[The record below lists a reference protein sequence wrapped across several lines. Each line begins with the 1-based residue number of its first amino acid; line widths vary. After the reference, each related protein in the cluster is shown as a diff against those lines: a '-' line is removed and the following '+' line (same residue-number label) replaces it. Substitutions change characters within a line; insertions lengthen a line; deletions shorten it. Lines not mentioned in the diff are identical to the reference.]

1 MSTPNFSRVQSVGA
15 WLLVSLS
22 ATGCANTP
30 YADAPQWGQSVRQA
44 IAAQTLNPDAGQ
56 KKTTPPDTDGAVMKS
71 AVDRYQSSFDK
82 PLAPVNVMNIGLGGS
97 VGTAGR

>member
-1 MSTPNFSRVQSVGA
+1 MTTPNFNKVQSWGA
-15 WLLVSLS
+15 WLLVSLA

-44 IAAQTLNPDAGQ
+44 VAAQTLNPDAG
-56 KKTTPPDTDGAVMKS
+56 KKTMAPPDTEGAVMKS

-82 PLAPVNVMNIGLGGS
+82 PPAPVSVMNIGLGVS
-97 VGTAGR
+97 AGTAGR

>member
-1 MSTPNFSRVQSVGA
+1 MTLSNIAKVGNLLA
-15 WLLVSLS
+15 CLLLVLS

-30 YADAPQWGQSVRQA
+30 YSDAPQWGQSVRQA
-44 IAAQTLNPDAGQ
+44 IAAQTLNPDARPQ
-56 KKTTPPDTDGAVMKS
+56 KWTTPDTDAVAMKS